1 MQFSASTNTFYPD
14 ELQAAY
20 QAAGSWPED
29 AVTVTD
35 EEWQVYGVG
44 QPPAGHRRGADENGH
59 PVWVPED
66 PVPLE
71 DLAVAKRDEVE
82 AAMEDELAKGMPY
95 TMPNGKDDV
104 VQILTADRQ
113 NLLGLAIEARD
124 LQAVGVTDAAQEFRA
139 MSNMQYPMTP
149 AEMIAMTDSALGHY
163 RALLNKSWTLK
174 DAIDAA
180 LATEDRNAIEAIA
193 W

>member
-1 MQFSASTNTFYPD
+1 MHYSSSTNTFYPD
-14 ELQAAY
+14 ELQEAY
-20 QAAGSWPED
+20 RVAGSWPED
-29 AVTVTD
+29 AVAVTD
-35 EEWQVYGVG
+35 EEWQVYSIG
-44 QPPAGHRRGADENGH
+44 QPPAGHRRSGDENGH

-71 DLAVAKRDEVE
+71 ELAMAKRAEVE
-82 AAMEDELAKGMPY
+82 ADLEAELAKGMPC

-124 LQAVGVTDAAQEFRA
+124 LQAAGVTDATQEFRA
-139 MSNMQYPMTP
+139 MSNIQYPMKP
-149 AEMIAMTDSALGHY
+149 AEMIALTDSALGHY

-174 DAIDAA
+174 NAIDAA
-180 LATEDRNAIEAIA
+180 LATEDRNAIEAIT